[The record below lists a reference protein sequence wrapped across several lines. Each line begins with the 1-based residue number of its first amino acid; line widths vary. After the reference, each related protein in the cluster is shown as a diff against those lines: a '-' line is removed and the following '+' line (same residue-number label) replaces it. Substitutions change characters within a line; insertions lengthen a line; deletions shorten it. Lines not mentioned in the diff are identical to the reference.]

1 MKKISIIALSILLAC
16 SFSSCKNYAEKKLK
30 RQMKPFAKSYL
41 KTDRV
46 VGYDSLTIDCV
57 DTITEMGYA
66 RMNVE
71 FLNQMEASYQEQYEQ
86 AVRADKSQTVEYISL
101 YLNEIGRTKADF
113 EDLMDSGDL
122 KETGVLLFMVTGHY
136 VKDNERVPLIFFV
149 TADKRKLHTLDP
161 FGDNLLY
168 QDEENGK

>member
-1 MKKISIIALSILLAC
+1 MKNYRLILLALLATILLAG
-16 SFSSCKNYAEKKLK
+16 CKDYATNKLK

-41 KTDRV
+41 KTEKV
-46 VGYDSLTIDCV
+46 VDYDSLTIDCV
-57 DTITEMGYA
+57 DTVTEMSYA

-86 AVRADKSQTVEYISL
+86 AVREDKGQTLEVIGL

-113 EDLMDSGDL
+113 EDLMDSGNL

-136 VKDNERVPLIFFV
+136 VKDKERVPIIFFV
-149 TADKRKLHTLDP
+149 TADKRNLHTLDP

-168 QDEENGK
+168 KDE